1 VVSDSYAVENKENI
15 HNHLGYV
22 PSRFQKVGSWLR
34 REGSW
39 SLGSAAIGMA
49 ASVLT
54 AKVALVALPVFAA
67 TAGGIVVANI
77 ATTGFR
83 MMREAA
89 QEDQKELIAR
99 GAEKQSMFKL
109 MMKHA
114 RQDDLSKTFLKRVV
128 TGVAISAATMGTV
141 RNFSTISTFFSGLF
155 NSHSGLID
163 VMAADT
169 VVSVPVD
176 PAVDCNA
183 PQVKCGT
190 FGVEKPVDAVGAV
203 DVAPEVKVQQVVEV
217 AEPTPAPTPAPA
229 PIVTAEVVIPLSA
242 LDRVTELLSSG
253 DNLSVKAKALIEQM
267 VAYPD
272 NAQNIKDAA
281 QSLVRSHEDLAKDL
295 YKQAIDKAA
304 ETGQKTAW
312 GQASIDLAY
321 LEHKVDPAAALAQ
334 MQNVVDNTKGALH
347 RIAQEFVDQWKGIH
361 STHIAPVDVVQ
372 NKVAGAVTGDAVV
385 QSAGDPVSQQAAVAP
400 SLVVPDVVA
409 QESSTDFGRAQ
420 AAWNENYARQQVVD
434 ILTRTGSIPDAN
446 LSALELARQV
456 SPNNPQAL
464 LNGLAQNAPS
474 LDPSKMAFSCVTDIP
489 RDFPPHHIEVKT
501 QCAELKPTM
510 DVNDFGIV
518 SDKNDP
524 SPRGLRLLFKGAV
537 EGCTK
542 VVDCIDR
549 FVTRAAVPAMTGE
562 MRLAQR

>member
-176 PAVDCNA
+176 LAVDCNA

-203 DVAPEVKVQQVVEV
+203 DVAPEVKVQQVV
-217 AEPTPAPTPAPA
+217 
-229 PIVTAEVVIPLSA
+229 IPLSA

-267 VAYPD
+267 VAHPD

-372 NKVAGAVTGDAVV
+372 NKVADAVTGDAVV

>member
-1 VVSDSYAVENKENI
+1 MVSDSYAVENKENI

-176 PAVDCNA
+176 LAVDCNA

-203 DVAPEVKVQQVVEV
+203 DVAPEVKVQQVV
-217 AEPTPAPTPAPA
+217 
-229 PIVTAEVVIPLSA
+229 IPLSA

-267 VAYPD
+267 VAHPD

-372 NKVAGAVTGDAVV
+372 NKVADAVTGDAVV